1 MQDVKDTKPKKTQR
15 WTEAHPSPLPIQYMN
30 LLQTFFVSFSFKYLE
45 FFLKR
50 IKTFLLLILKKR
62 RRWTHTGSHRPRV
75 SGCRMETLSCCIVRS
90 LGTYRL
96 GESLPSGRTAKHRG
110 SWNNTFCEWPHRR
123 TSPARVQFLSSR
135 YKAVVS

>member
-1 MQDVKDTKPKKTQR
+1 MDRGAPFPFINTVHEFATDF
-15 WTEAHPSPLPIQYMN
+15 
-30 LLQTFFVSFSFKYLE
+30 FFVSFSFKYLE

-50 IKTFLLLILKKR
+50 IKRFLLLTLKKKKR
-62 RRWTHTGSHRPRV
+62 KKRRWTHTGSHRPRV
-75 SGCRMETLSCCIVRS
+75 GGCRMETLSCCIVRS

-96 GESLPSGRTAKHRG
+96 GGSLPSGRTAKHRG

-123 TSPARVQFLSSR
+123 TSPAWAQFSSSR